1 MKKSQ
6 VVQVTIVAVVLL
18 MGLAAASAQS
28 VTVTPN
34 NPVIG
39 PGKSQVFIAAGAS
52 PSGSFS
58 SLSAGESHT
67 CGLLP
72 NGTVECWGS
81 NGAGQ
86 LGDGTDNDS
95 DTPVAVSG
103 LAGAT
108 AVSAGGAHS
117 CALLTGGTVECWG
130 DNTWGQLG
138 NGTNN
143 GSFSPIPVPE
153 LTGVTQ
159 IVAGYEDTC
168 ALIVGGAVECWGANA
183 NSLTPAPVPEAA
195 GGVIQF
201 AEAIAGGVGQGGIG
215 GGHMCSLYGGY
226 VQCWG
231 SNVYGQLGG
240 TVSTGAASIVQ
251 NLSGAVA
258 IAAGDGQSCA
268 LISNGT
274 VQCWGWNSWG
284 QLGNGTV
291 SSSSAF
297 LPTPQVVQGLS
308 GNAIAVA
315 AGYDHTCALLD
326 NGTAQCWGSEEGGSL
341 GNGVNLTSPPYGQ
354 PEPQT
359 VTGLSGA
366 TALVAGGSH
375 SCALLVDG
383 SAHCWGSGGV
393 GELGDGSTGAFDVPV
408 TVAMNNLAA
417 QGAVQVFTGEIAS
430 DTCALLASGA
440 AQCWGIDQYG
450 QLGDGGSGQSYS
462 PVAATE
468 LRGTKTISTGID
480 SNCAA
485 IADGTAQCWGHNQNG
500 QLGNGTLADS
510 VSPVL
515 VSNLTGVKTVASGYE
530 FSCALR
536 SDGSVW
542 CWGRT
547 TWASSAMARLP
558 TPVLR

>member
-58 SLSAGESHT
+58 LLSAGESHT

-138 NGTNN
+138 NGTSN
-143 GSFSPIPVPE
+143 GFFSPIPVPE

-183 NSLTPAPVPEAA
+183 NSLILPQFRRPREGLYSSPKRLPVGWVRAESA
-195 GGVIQF
+195 GATCV
-201 AEAIAGGVGQGGIG
+201 
-215 GGHMCSLYGGY
+215 LY
-226 VQCWG
+226 V
-231 SNVYGQLGG
+231 VY
-240 TVSTGAASIVQ
+240 
-251 NLSGAVA
+251 
-258 IAAGDGQSCA
+258 
-268 LISNGT
+268 
-274 VQCWGWNSWG
+274 
-284 QLGNGTV
+284 
-291 SSSSAF
+291 
-297 LPTPQVVQGLS
+297 
-308 GNAIAVA
+308 
-315 AGYDHTCALLD
+315 
-326 NGTAQCWGSEEGGSL
+326 AQCW
-341 GNGVNLTSPPYGQ
+341 
-354 PEPQT
+354 
-359 VTGLSGA
+359 
-366 TALVAGGSH
+366 
-375 SCALLVDG
+375 
-383 SAHCWGSGGV
+383 
-393 GELGDGSTGAFDVPV
+393 
-408 TVAMNNLAA
+408 
-417 QGAVQVFTGEIAS
+417 
-430 DTCALLASGA
+430 
-440 AQCWGIDQYG
+440 
-450 QLGDGGSGQSYS
+450 
-462 PVAATE
+462 AATSM
-468 LRGTKTISTGID
+468 G
-480 SNCAA
+480 N
-485 IADGTAQCWGHNQNG
+485 WGARSRPG
-500 QLGNGTLADS
+500 RR
-510 VSPVL
+510 P
-515 VSNLTGVKTVASGYE
+515 
-530 FSCALR
+530 SC
-536 SDGSVW
+536 
-542 CWGRT
+542 RT
-547 TWASSAMARLP
+547 
-558 TPVLR
+558 